1 MKTVNVETSK
11 VTIMVCVAMTTMVAI
26 VMVMAMT
33 TSEGDIGS
41 PDAGQGDKHP
51 NGDQVWS
58 WCEMVAMVA
67 GA

>member
-1 MKTVNVETSK
+1 
-11 VTIMVCVAMTTMVAI
+11 MTTMVAI